1 MGLLADSSVLI
12 LYERRRQSPA
22 DLLRDA
28 GESVATSA
36 VCISELLVGLHRAMH
51 DEQRARRQRFID
63 ETTALLDVLPFDLMT
78 ATIHA
83 SITAELFRTGQPIG
97 TADAMIAA
105 TALYHGYAVL
115 TENVSEFQR
124 VPGLEVRKPDW

>member
-1 MGLLADSSVLI
+1 
-12 LYERRRQSPA
+12 
-22 DLLRDA
+22 
-28 GESVATSA
+28 
-36 VCISELLVGLHRAMH
+36 MH